1 MTDTSEQVTAHS
13 ETQHSN
19 EDVPGDGS
27 KAFFYDSD
35 ALRYETNE
43 TYAQMMPEAMRDEF
57 LDCVGRDML
66 STTILLSPTMTVTRV
81 RVGPGAKVSPHRH
94 GTKQITYVLSG
105 SLQYG
110 KRVTKAGQGFFSPN
124 KKYTWIA
131 GPEGAEWLEIHDGL
145 PEPYKLD

>member
-1 MTDTSEQVTAHS
+1 MTDTSDTVAHS
-13 ETQHSN
+13 NDE
-19 EDVPGDGS
+19 VPGDGS
-27 KAFFYDSD
+27 KTFLYDSD
-35 ALRYETNE
+35 TLRYETNE
-43 TYAQMMPEAMRDEF
+43 TYAQMMPEGMREEF

-81 RVGPGAKVSPHRH
+81 RVGPGAKVAPHRH
-94 GTKQITYVLSG
+94 GTNQITYVLSG

-110 KRVTKAGQGFFSPN
+110 KRVTKAGQGIYSPN

-131 GPEGAEWLEIHDGL
+131 GPDGAEGLEIHDGL